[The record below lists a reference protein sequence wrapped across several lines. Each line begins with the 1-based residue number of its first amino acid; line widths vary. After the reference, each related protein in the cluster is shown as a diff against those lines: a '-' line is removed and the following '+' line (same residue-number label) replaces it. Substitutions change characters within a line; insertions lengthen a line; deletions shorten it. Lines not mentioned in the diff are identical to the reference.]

1 MSEEHLHGDITEHKH
16 KEYDY
21 WHPATRVHS
30 ENTRDQLPA
39 GHVLSKKPLAEKLI
53 LDLVGITPIQKMEL
67 GKSLEIGAVVSLTEG
82 LEHHRY
88 AASTILSD
96 SFKDFDN
103 GSSAHYGALFYA
115 EWQPNHNSITHR
127 YLIEVSGEDVYV
139 GYFPWDG
146 RKPRLYGI
154 HHKKQDVIKFLHK
167 THSATLQLP
176 ELTLLTELNIP
187 NISFHNH
194 DRMSTRIIADR
205 RHRLNI
211 PNISFHNHDP
221 DGVDKMFVTHKQGT
235 FYTRSIYG
243 EFTPLQDCK
252 FTPDGVTETSGKW
265 NDDEV
270 DSTGMNLG
278 NPRHPYYMFQGATGY
293 VELYEGKMFCYPDGS
308 IRFLTP
314 EDEKTV
320 FRDFTDLQVVQ
331 GDLIAYDVELPD
343 PQKRDLK
350 PFEGINIDRHEI
362 RADKECLLR
371 YEEKYFVVDDCILT
385 ITHPE
390 HGETKHEA
398 RKGVMLALLLG
409 TSRPFQKDTGRD

>member
-1 MSEEHLHGDITEHKH
+1 MPPEERLHGDITEHKH

-194 DRMSTRIIADR
+194 D
-205 RHRLNI
+205 
-211 PNISFHNHDP
+211 P

-243 EFTPLQDCK
+243 VFIPCTIVHDGEDEKGNKAELDFTGQS
-252 FTPDGVTETSGKW
+252 F
-265 NDDEV
+265 DD
-270 DSTGMNLG
+270 
-278 NPRHPYYMFQGATGY
+278 PRHPWYMFWGATGY
-293 VELYEGKMFCYPDGS
+293 VQLFEGKMFCYPDGS

-314 EDEKTV
+314 EDEKTM

-371 YEEKYFVVDDCILT
+371 YEEKHFVVEDCILT

-398 RKGVMLALLLG
+398 RKGVMLALLPG